1 MNRNDSVQY
10 GFRLN
15 LKNPDHLL
23 VHETLMDLDLDI
35 HKSKSMF
42 IIDCLVNAIK
52 GIRPEQLTKTA
63 RATYDSRLE
72 YVTRGEIEDMKLVLE
87 KDVTREVSKDVI
99 SVLISALSGGKGMI
113 QAVSEDA
120 VGSEVSE
127 KDRKD
132 TEAALKELSGMWSDE

>member
-120 VGSEVSE
+120 AGSEVSE

>member
-63 RATYDSRLE
+63 RVAYDSRLE

-87 KDVTREVSKDVI
+87 KDETREVSKDVI

-113 QAVSEDA
+113 QAVSKDA
-120 VGSEVSE
+120 AGSEVSE